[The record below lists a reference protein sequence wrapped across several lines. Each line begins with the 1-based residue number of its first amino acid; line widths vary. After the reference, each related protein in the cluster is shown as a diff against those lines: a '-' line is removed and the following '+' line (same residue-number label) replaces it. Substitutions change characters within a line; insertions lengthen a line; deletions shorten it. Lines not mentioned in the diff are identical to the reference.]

1 MLATLSDDLAR
12 YGPDASM
19 PSAVSLAEARAYTR
33 RVALGHYENFPVVS
47 WFLPAVLRQP
57 FYDIYAFCRWA
68 DDLGDELGSPE
79 ESLRLLGWWRAELE
93 QCLAGTAR
101 HPVYVALGE
110 TIRNKGLRGEPF
122 DALIRAFERD
132 QRQQRYETYADVLD
146 YCRDSANPV
155 GRILLQLTDSETP
168 ENLVLSDAVC
178 TGLQLINFWQDVAR
192 DWAIGRVYLP
202 LEDQQRF
209 GVTEEMISAS
219 HATPEFRRLLRWE
232 VDRAEQLLRT
242 GYALGDSIDRSIRFD
257 IRLFALG
264 GLRLCEKIR
273 NQNYDVLSSR
283 PRLRKYDLPGMF
295 WRAWLG

>member
-47 WFLPAVLRQP
+47 WFLPLALRQP

-79 ESLRLLGWWRAELE
+79 ESLRLLGWWRAGLE

-122 DALIRAFERD
+122 HALIRAFERD
-132 QRQQRYETYADVLD
+132 QRQQRYETYADLLD

-168 ENLVLSDAVC
+168 ENLMLSDAVC

-219 HATPEFRRLLRWE
+219 QAAPEFRRLLRWE
-232 VDRAEQLLRT
+232 VDRAEHLLRT

-264 GLRLCEKIR
+264 GLRLCKKIR